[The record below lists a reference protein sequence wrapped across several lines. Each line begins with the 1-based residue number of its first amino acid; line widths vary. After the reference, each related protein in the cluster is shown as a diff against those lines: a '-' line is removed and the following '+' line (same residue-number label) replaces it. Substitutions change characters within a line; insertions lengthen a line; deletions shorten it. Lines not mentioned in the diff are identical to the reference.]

1 MHGCG
6 RSTSRHTST
15 TDCAGALCSSR
26 PSPCRARRRSRQAT
40 AGQVSATASRRI
52 RCSASASAVRSPAA
66 MQVGVADGAIV
77 AYGVLLFAPG
87 EAQLLNLT
95 VAPEVRRLGIGR
107 ALLGRFLADAGAR
120 GAEQCFLEV
129 RVSNIPAIA
138 LYAQEGFVPV
148 ARRIGYY
155 PSAGAASP
163 EDGLVMPRALS
174 RGQGI

>member
-1 MHGCG
+1 VNATLARERLAVPVLWRPLSDADIEAVATLERVAHLAPWTEGNF
-6 RSTSRHTST
+6 R
-15 TDCAGALCSSR
+15 DALAAGY
-26 PSPCRARRRSRQAT
+26 
-40 AGQVSATASRRI
+40 G
-52 RCSASASAVRSPAA
+52 

-107 ALLGRFLADAGAR
+107 TLLGRFLADACAR

-138 LYAQEGFVPV
+138 LYAREGFAPV

-155 PSAGAASP
+155 PSAAAGP
-163 EDGLVMPRALS
+163 REDALVMRRALS

>member
-1 MHGCG
+1 MNATLAREALAVPVLWRPISDGDIEAVAVLERAAHVAPWTEGNF
-6 RSTSRHTST
+6 R
-15 TDCAGALCSSR
+15 DALAAGY
-26 PSPCRARRRSRQAT
+26 
-40 AGQVSATASRRI
+40 
-52 RCSASASAVRSPAA
+52 A

-138 LYAQEGFVPV
+138 LYAREGFVPV

-155 PSAGAASP
+155 PSAGAAP
-163 EDGLVMPRALS
+163 REDALVMRRALS